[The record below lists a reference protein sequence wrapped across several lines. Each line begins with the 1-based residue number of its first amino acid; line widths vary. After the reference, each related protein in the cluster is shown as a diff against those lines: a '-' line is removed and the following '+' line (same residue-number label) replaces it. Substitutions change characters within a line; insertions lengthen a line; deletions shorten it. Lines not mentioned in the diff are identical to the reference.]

1 MLENDFANNERKER
15 EKFFTPFKP
24 EMQTPEGWTTKLFLA
39 PEGYVDTRINGKIKL
54 RNSVDATTYAASVA
68 DAQKLT
74 AQKRYVQKTMIAETT
89 KTKRELSDFGIFDA
103 NSFTEKYL
111 AEIKGGA
118 ISSNNALQV
127 TFALP
132 AQDKDMIVFAVA
144 KAGYAVK
151 NDIIVNNH
159 TLPFGLLR
167 MSSPGEF
174 DLVAGKETGKMSR
187 TNLNRSA
194 VQSVF
199 LPAAKVTKN
208 ADGTEKREVAEYP
221 LRLVLDGDRVS
232 NVMLYIKIG
241 TGDVKELDLT
251 DAVVSLN
258 DAALLEE
265 RDFKSVAKK

>member
-24 EMQTPEGWTTKLFLA
+24 ELQTSEGWTTKLFLA
-39 PEGYVDTRINGKIKL
+39 PEGYTDTRINGKLKL
-54 RNSVDATTYAASVA
+54 RNGVDATAYANNVA

-74 AQKRYVQKTMIAETT
+74 AQKRYVQKAMISQTT

-103 NSFTEKYL
+103 NSFTERYL
-111 AEIKGGA
+111 SNLKGST
-118 ISSNNALQV
+118 IVSNKPIQV
-127 TFALP
+127 TFAIP
-132 AQDKDMIVFAVA
+132 AQEKEMIVFAMA
-144 KAGYAVK
+144 KSGYAVK

-159 TLPFGLLR
+159 NLPFALLR

-174 DLVAGKETGKMSR
+174 DLIAGKETGKVSR

-199 LPAAKVTKN
+199 LPSLKITKN
-208 ADGTEKREVAEYP
+208 ADGTETKEAAEYP

-232 NVMLYIKIG
+232 SLALYVKVGDSDIK
-241 TGDVKELDLT
+241 EMDLT
-251 DAVVSLN
+251 DAVISLK

-265 RDFKSVAKK
+265 RDFKP